1 VRAVLRDAGGARL
14 AVVAGFAAVF
24 GAVVL
29 GEFLAFRRGLEAL
42 RGLDLAGLALSLYF
56 LESVLVLIL
65 LIALVSY
72 VASGLWVFYRAGDT
86 RFLLASPLPLPGL
99 FALRAVQTFLLT
111 SWPLAVV
118 GAPALVA
125 LGTAHARG
133 AGFYAAGAGTLG
145 LFAVLIGAAGALVTA
160 VAGSALRRAP
170 TRLAVGVVTVA
181 LVALFAVAVG
191 RGVVPS
197 TSDFYAIF
205 EPGALNGK
213 PASIKFIETKFA
225 LWPSHPYAAALHA
238 GATGSE
244 AGSAATR
251 AAAWLLPAA
260 VLALAATL
268 GLGLYRRALPTVAE
282 SFVLAGGEPAAPG
295 RGRAR
300 SFPRRLAGPVGALV
314 ERDLLAL
321 VRNPHEW
328 SRAAFLVFL
337 LALYTAFL
345 FVAPLGEVAD
355 RPAAVARLLLLNV
368 LAAGYFL
375 TAFGLRFVFPSVS
388 LEGRAAW
395 VLFSSPVSLRRLLAA
410 KLGLHAGL
418 LAAAVVPIALAG
430 TLRLTGDPRL
440 VAATAVLLLLLAATT
455 ATLLLALGAAWPN
468 FREPNPEA
476 LSTSGAGL
484 AGTLACLGYVA
495 LVGWCASRVALA
507 LAAGGGGL
515 PWLALAGLVSA
526 ALVAGALAL
535 AWRRLP
541 TLEVV

>member
-1 VRAVLRDAGGARL
+1 MRAVLRDAGGARL

-133 AGFYAAGAGTLG
+133 SGFYAAGAGTLG

-282 SFVLAGGEPAAPG
+282 SFVLAGGGSAGG

-300 SFPRRLAGPVGALV
+300 RFPRRLTGPLGALV

-395 VLFSSPVSLRRLLAA
+395 VLFSSPVSLRRVLAA

-418 LAAAVVPIALAG
+418 LAVAVVPIALAG

-440 VAATAVLLLLLAATT
+440 VAATAALLLLLAATT

-495 LVGWCASRVALA
+495 LVGWCARRAALA
-507 LAAGGGGL
+507 VAAGGGVL

-526 ALVAGALAL
+526 ALAAAALAL
-535 AWRRLP
+535 AWRRVP
-541 TLEVV
+541 TLEVT